1 MALTHIPGGPCY
13 RNAAA
18 LTVDADGAALACTA
32 DGARHRLSGAEQQL
46 LRHCADFVPIERLQ
60 ELPGFQTG
68 DLQRLEAAGLIE
80 SDAAILRRCATGAH
94 GVELAP
100 IADLAILTCA
110 APALLER
117 SVTSWTSYARHHGRE
132 LRLLVVDDSPTPA
145 RAGEQR
151 AAAAALERSLG
162 ARIRFV
168 DPEAR
173 AGIAAELAQ
182 LAGVDARLTAFA
194 LAGCPQP
201 RVGIGGNRNLIAL
214 LTHGRRVLSA
224 DDDILAEF
232 EQPPPGPVSL
242 WVATEAG
249 PLDTVYFASPQ
260 ALAAQVR
267 ASREPDAFAL
277 HEAFVGHPVG
287 NVVARLDGAAS
298 LEGAQPPLLAAL
310 GRPETR
316 IAASA
321 LGLAGDSASDC
332 LAFYSLLSTDASA
345 QSFFAQPPLSR
356 SREVLRRHRFA
367 VLNQGVYFMTY
378 CHAADNAL
386 PLPPYFPVGRGE
398 DQVWQKL
405 LHACLPQTV
414 VANLP
419 LAVSHRPLAARQY
432 RQGDYLDPC
441 RSFPGNAFMLGLLS
455 TWPGNPRAGDEERLL
470 ELARHLAFLAES
482 PVRFA
487 ELLRGAWRAYLQH
500 HHGLVSRALAGLTNR
515 PHWWQVNMKRIL
527 ARLEEQLRDERAVPL
542 EYATHEGA
550 VAAEALRR
558 DLALFAAL
566 MQAWPPIRRAA
577 AQLSARLRDDPDWLR
592 P

>member
-1 MALTHIPGGPCY
+1 VALTHIPGGPCY
-13 RNAAA
+13 RSAAA
-18 LTVDADGAALACTA
+18 LAVDADGAPLACTA
-32 DGARHRLSGAEQQL
+32 DGVRHRLSGAEQQL
-46 LRHCADFVPIERLQ
+46 LQHCADFVPAERLQ
-60 ELPGFQTG
+60 SLPGFRAG
-68 DLQRLEAAGLIE
+68 DLQRLEAAGLLE
-80 SDAAILRRCATGAH
+80 SDAAILRRCAAGAH

-117 SVTSWTSYARHHGRE
+117 AITSWTSYARRHGRE
-132 LRLLVVDDSPTPA
+132 LHVLVVDDSPTA
-145 RAGEQR
+145 AQADEQR
-151 AAAAALERSLG
+151 AAAAQVEHSLG
-162 ARIRFV
+162 IRIRFV
-168 DPEAR
+168 DPRRR
-173 AGIAAELAQ
+173 ADIAAELAR
-182 LAGVDARLTAFA
+182 LAGVDAQLTNFA

-214 LTHGRRVLSA
+214 LTQGRRVLSA

-232 EQPPPGPVSL
+232 EQPPPGPVAL
-242 WVATEAG
+242 WLATEAG
-249 PLDTVYFASPQ
+249 PLDTEYFASPQ

-267 ASREPDAFAL
+267 ASQEPDAFAL
-277 HEAFVGHPVG
+277 HEAFVGHPVA

-298 LEGAQPPLLAAL
+298 LQGAQAPLLAAL

-332 LAFYSLLSTDASA
+332 LAFYSLLSTGESA

-378 CHAADNAL
+378 CHAVDNTL

-405 LHACLPQTV
+405 LHACLPQSV

-419 LAVSHRPLAARQY
+419 LAASHRPLAARQY

-441 RSFPGNAFMLGLLS
+441 RSFPGNAFMLGVLS
-455 TWPGNPRAGDEERLL
+455 TWPGSPQARDEERLGAL
-470 ELARHLAFLAES
+470 SRHLAFLAES
-482 PVRFA
+482 PQRFA

-500 HHGLVSRALAGLTNR
+500 HHVLVSQALAGLTNR

-527 ARLEEQLRDERAVPL
+527 ARLEEQLREDRAVPL
-542 EYATHEGA
+542 EYAAHEGT
-550 VAAEALRR
+550 VAAQALRR

-566 MQAWPPIRRAA
+566 LQAWPPLRRGAA
-577 AQLSARLRDDPDWLR
+577 ELSARLRNDPDWLR
-592 P
+592 L